1 MLFNKMY
8 NLKDLNNQGGF
19 WIGNAWSLIM
29 IGVINNWVSSVVIVK
44 HQRKSKSRRD
54 SSIDTENIGHGKQTN
69 KIEKHNTENLK
80 DEQQHHCYKDGDKLE
95 HYTLYI

>member
-8 NLKDLNNQGGF
+8 NLKDLNNQGVF

-44 HQRKSKSRRD
+44 H
-54 SSIDTENIGHGKQTN
+54 
-69 KIEKHNTENLK
+69 
-80 DEQQHHCYKDGDKLE
+80 
-95 HYTLYI
+95 